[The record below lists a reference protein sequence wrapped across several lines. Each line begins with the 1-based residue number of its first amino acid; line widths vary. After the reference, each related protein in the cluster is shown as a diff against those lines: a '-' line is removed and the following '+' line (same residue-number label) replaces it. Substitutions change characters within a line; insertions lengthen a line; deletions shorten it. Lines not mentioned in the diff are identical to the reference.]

1 MRFRRLLSWIVAAIS
16 VAVIPVLTNAAAGT
30 TAGAEQTGPVRVF
43 ALLRR
48 RPDLDSAAFSQ
59 HWRTRHAEASLKLA
73 KYFDR
78 YVQNHLG
85 PEPYPGFAR
94 AFDGAAELWY
104 PNLQRSIDL
113 GNSEEYRSDA
123 YHDNFRFQDVAAMRL
138 LNTQVV
144 QTSAGL
150 ERPAP
155 PGAVKA
161 IVFWKRRDGVS
172 ALGFRE
178 RFVAA
183 TAPLLLPRGHYA
195 GFERGLALS
204 FDADPPTYDAF
215 EQVWWPSEAAYRSDV
230 ADLDAARLAGS
241 DLVDAGASMALR
253 VEELYWY
260 WPPRITV
267 ATSTAVLAA
276 AAQSGSAAGAAPTIT
291 SASSPGSEPGLARA
305 AAPARASAA
314 AQAPVPA
321 SAITPAPPPAVSA
334 PAPPGGAPAAPSS
347 TGSAPSP
354 SSTTGDAGNI
364 TVNEFDINDPA
375 TGGRGGELYVSQ
387 CGACHDRGL
396 ERAPQR
402 AVLAVMS
409 PQAVYQVLTKGTM
422 ATQAA
427 GLSEADKLALAEFIT
442 KRKMSSVID
451 EPEPPACAGRA
462 AQFDY
467 SAPPAFSGWG
477 LTPDNSRSVPT
488 AVAGLGRADV
498 GRLRL
503 RWAVSFPNAI
513 RMRGAPAVGGGAVF
527 IGSHNGQV
535 YALDEA
541 TGCVRWRYL
550 AGAEVRTSPVL
561 EPWHKGDRSAKPR
574 VYFGDLVGNVY
585 ALDARDGS
593 LIWRRRVDAH
603 PNAAITATPTL
614 FEGRLYVPVSS
625 FEIIRPAN
633 PQYECCTF
641 RGSVVALDAK
651 TGDTLWQTFTI
662 DAPATQRGTSV
673 RGVAQYGPSG
683 APVWNSPAIDVRRR
697 QLLFATGG
705 NYSSPATGTSDA
717 VMALDLAS
725 GHIRWVYQGLAGDAW
740 NNACIAPDK
749 ANCPKDAGPDH
760 DFGAAVIL
768 THIPQIGDIVVAG
781 QKTGWVHAVDAASGQ
796 LRWKVRVGRGG
807 ILGGIHFG
815 IAANRGRVYAPVN
828 DAPDGQQHDVPERP
842 GLYALDLATGREVWA
857 AHASADTCGD
867 LPLCWSGYTQAITV
881 TPELVFAGSS
891 DGWIRIL
898 DADSGTTLWQYDT
911 KQRFET
917 VNGNPAHGGS
927 MGGAAAPIVFA
938 GSLYVASGYGFGGQM
953 PGNVLLAFD
962 AGEGGAARR

>member
-1 MRFRRLLSWIVAAIS
+1 MRIRRLLSWIVAAMS
-16 VAVIPVLTNAAAGT
+16 VAVVPVLANAAAGT
-30 TAGAEQTGPVRVF
+30 PADAEKTGPVRVF
-43 ALLRR
+43 ALLKRH
-48 RPDLDSAAFSQ
+48 PDLDAAAFSR
-59 HWRTRHAEASLKLA
+59 HWRTRHAEASLKLT

-78 YVQNHLG
+78 YVQNHLAA
-85 PEPYPGFAR
+85 EPYPGFGR
-94 AFDGAAELWY
+94 AFDGGAELWY

-138 LNTQVV
+138 LNTQIV

-161 IVFWKRRDGVS
+161 IVFWKRRAGVP
-172 ALGFRE
+172 AAKFRE

-183 TAPLLLPRGHYA
+183 AAPLLLPQGHYS
-195 GFERGLALS
+195 GFERGLARS
-204 FDADPPTYDAF
+204 FDADESAYDAF
-215 EQVWWPSEAAYRSDV
+215 EQLWWPSDAAYRRDL
-230 ADLDAARLAGS
+230 AGLDAAHFAGS

-276 AAQSGSAAGAAPTIT
+276 AAMPGSAAGAAPTTT
-291 SASSPGSEPGLARA
+291 SASSPSAGSASAPATVPAPASVQASAPLPAAPA
-305 AAPARASAA
+305 AAPAS
-314 AQAPVPA
+314 PSPTGPA
-321 SAITPAPPPAVSA
+321 SSPP
-334 PAPPGGAPAAPSS
+334 
-347 TGSAPSP
+347 
-354 SSTTGDAGNI
+354 TTGDAGNI

-427 GLSEADKLALAEFIT
+427 GLSDADKLALAEFIT
-442 KRKMSSVID
+442 KRRMSSVVD
-451 EPEPPACAGRA
+451 EPEPPACTGRA
-462 AQFDY
+462 AQFDFA
-467 SAPPAFSGWG
+467 APPVFSGWG
-477 LTPDNSRSVPT
+477 LTPDNSRSIPT

-498 GRLRL
+498 ARLRL

-561 EPWHKGDRSAKPR
+561 EPWREGDRNAKPR
-574 VYFGDLVGNVY
+574 VYVGDLVGNVH

-593 LIWRRRVDAH
+593 LIWRRRADAH
-603 PNAAITATPTL
+603 PNAAITATPAL

-641 RGSVVALDAK
+641 RGSVVALDAGS
-651 TGDTLWQTFTI
+651 GDLLWQTFTI
-662 DAPATQRGTSV
+662 DEPAMQRGTSV

-683 APVWNSPAIDVRRR
+683 APVWNSPAVDVKRR

-705 NYSSPATGTSDA
+705 NYSSPATGGSDA

-725 GHIRWVYQGLAGDAW
+725 GRIRWVYQGLAGDAW
-740 NNACIAPDK
+740 NNACIAPDR

-768 THIPQIGDIVVAG
+768 THTPQTGDIVVAG
-781 QKTGWVHAVDAASGQ
+781 QKTGWVHAVDAATGR
-796 LRWKVRVGRGG
+796 LHWKVRVGRGG

-815 IAANRGRVYAPVN
+815 IASNRGRVYVPVN

-857 AHASADTCGD
+857 APSPADTCRN
-867 LPLCWSGYTQAITV
+867 LPLCWPGYTQAITV

-891 DGWIRIL
+891 DGWIRVF
-898 DADSGTTLWQYDT
+898 DADSGATLWQYDT
-911 KQRFET
+911 KQRFGT
-917 VNGNPAHGGS
+917 VNGNRAHGGS
-927 MGGAAAPIVFA
+927 MGGAAAPIALA
-938 GSLYVASGYGFGGQM
+938 GSLYVAAGYGFGGQM

-962 AGEGGAARR
+962 TGEGGAARR